1 MKQYSEACDQNRAPI
16 LNVIRDVFGS
26 ARQVLEIGSG
36 TGQHAIYF
44 GRHLPHLQWQTS
56 DLPASHASINA
67 WINEADLQNVH
78 APLALDVATGP
89 WPDTTYDGIFSANT
103 THIMSWPMVVS
114 LFAGVGRTL
123 APGAS
128 FCLYGPFNY
137 NNAYTS
143 PGNER
148 FDAWL
153 KERDPDSGIRNFQD
167 LEALAMTHGLQ
178 LSADNEMPANNRLLV
193 WTRQA

>member
-1 MKQYSEACDQNRAPI
+1 ETI
-16 LNVIRDVFGS
+16 
-26 ARQVLEIGSG
+26 
-36 TGQHAIYF
+36 
-44 GRHLPHLQWQTS
+44 
-56 DLPASHASINA
+56 
-67 WINEADLQNVH
+67 
-78 APLALDVATGP
+78 
-89 WPDTTYDGIFSANT
+89 YDGIFSANT

-114 LFAGVGRTL
+114 MFAGIGQIL

-143 PGNER
+143 PSNER

-153 KERDPDSGIRNFQD
+153 KDRDPDSGIRNFQD
-167 LEALAMTHGLQ
+167 LDALAMTHGLQ

-193 WTRQA
+193 WCRPA

>member
-1 MKQYSEACDQNRAPI
+1 MKEYSEACDQNRAPI
-16 LNVIRDVFGS
+16 LAAIRDVFGS

-67 WINEADLQNVH
+67 WINEAGLANVH
-78 APLALDVATGP
+78 APFALDVATGP
-89 WPDTTYDGIFSANT
+89 WPDVTYDGIFSANT
-103 THIMSWPMVVS
+103 THIMSWPMVES
-114 LFAGVGRTL
+114 LFAGVAPLL

-143 PGNER
+143 PSNER

-153 KERDPDSGIRNFQD
+153 KDRNPESGIRNFQD
-167 LEALAMTHGLQ
+167 LDALAMNHGLQ

-193 WTRQA
+193 WTRQI

>member
-67 WINEADLQNVH
+67 WINEADLENVH

-103 THIMSWPMVVS
+103 THIMSWPMVES
-114 LFAGVGRTL
+114 LFAGVAPIL

-143 PGNER
+143 QSNES

-153 KERDPDSGIRNFQD
+153 KDRDPDSGIRNFQD
-167 LEALAMTHGLQ
+167 LETLASTHGLQ

-193 WTRQA
+193 WTRQE

>member
-16 LNVIRDVFGS
+16 LHVIRDVFGS

-36 TGQHAIYF
+36 TGQHAVYF
-44 GRHLPHLQWQTS
+44 GQQLPHLQWQTS
-56 DLPASHASINA
+56 DLPGSHASINA
-67 WINEADLQNVH
+67 WINEANLRNVH
-78 APLALDVATGP
+78 APLALDVVTGP
-89 WPDTTYDGIFSANT
+89 WPETIYDGIFSANT

-114 LFAGVGRTL
+114 MFAGIGQIL

-137 NNAYTS
+137 DNAYTS
-143 PGNER
+143 PSNER

-153 KERDPDSGIRNFQD
+153 KDRDPDSGIRNLQD
-167 LEALAMTHGLQ
+167 LDALAMTHGLQ
-178 LSADNEMPANNRLLV
+178 LSADNGMPANNRLLV
-193 WTRQA
+193 WRRQA

>member
-1 MKQYSEACDQNRAPI
+1 MKEYSEACDQNRAPI
-16 LNVIRDVFGS
+16 LVVIGDAFSS

-44 GRHLPHLQWQTS
+44 GQHLPHLQWQTS

-67 WINEADLQNVH
+67 WINEADLANVH
-78 APLALDVATGP
+78 APFALDVATGP
-89 WPDTTYDGIFSANT
+89 WPDATYDGIFSANT
-103 THIMSWPMVVS
+103 THIMSWAMVES
-114 LFAGVGRTL
+114 LFAGIAPIL

-143 PGNER
+143 PSNER

-153 KERDPDSGIRNFQD
+153 KDRNPDSGIRNFQD
-167 LEALAMTHGLQ
+167 LDALAMNHGLQ

-193 WTRQA
+193 WTRQE

>member
-1 MKQYSEACDQNRAPI
+1 MKHYSEACDQNRAPI

-36 TGQHAIYF
+36 TGQHAVYF
-44 GRHLPHLQWQTS
+44 GQQLPHLQWQTS

-67 WINEADLQNVH
+67 WINEANLRNVH

-89 WPDTTYDGIFSANT
+89 WPETIYDGIFSANT

-114 LFAGVGRTL
+114 MFAGVGRML
-123 APGAS
+123 APAAS

-137 NNAYTS
+137 DNAYTS
-143 PGNER
+143 PSNER

-153 KERDPDSGIRNFQD
+153 KDRDPDSGIRNFQD
-167 LEALAMTHGLQ
+167 LDALAMTHGLQ

-193 WTRQA
+193 WCRQA